1 MYLIST
7 NNGLFKSATRRA
19 LNVWLQSNNLPTLA
33 RRGKLI
39 IPPRLYGY
47 LLQIDGRGIR
57 WTEIKEISTYNGL
70 FAPIDRNTPVITRLS
85 LAELLQ
91 RVSPP
96 KAEAS
101 ARKAKNAHGRAP
113 ILISKNNPGQNFD
126 RTA

>member
-19 LNVWLQSNNLPTLA
+19 LNVWLRSNNLPTLG

-57 WTEIKEISTYNGL
+57 WTEIKEISAYNGL
-70 FAPIDRNTPVITRLS
+70 FTPIDLNTPVITRLS

-96 KAEAS
+96 KAEAK
-101 ARKAKNAHGRAP
+101 ARKAKNADRNALN
-113 ILISKNNPGQNFD
+113 LISKNNPGQNFD

>member
-19 LNVWLQSNNLPTLA
+19 LNVWLRSNNLPTLG

-39 IPPRLYGY
+39 IPPPLYGY

-57 WTEIKEISTYNGL
+57 WTAIKEISAYNGL
-70 FAPIDRNTPVITRLS
+70 FTPIDRNTPVITRLS
-85 LAELLQ
+85 LAELLK

-101 ARKAKNAHGRAP
+101 ARKAKNAHGNALN
-113 ILISKNNPGQNFD
+113 LISKNNPGQNFD
-126 RTA
+126 LEA